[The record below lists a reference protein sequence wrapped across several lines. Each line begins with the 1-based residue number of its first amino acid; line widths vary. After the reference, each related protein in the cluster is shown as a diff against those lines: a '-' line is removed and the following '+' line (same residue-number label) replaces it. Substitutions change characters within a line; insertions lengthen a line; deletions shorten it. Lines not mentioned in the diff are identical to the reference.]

1 MEQIKFH
8 IRSLEREETKCMMK
22 VNKYRPF
29 YTFYTFLNNSEGRLS
44 KFSRPERN

>member
-1 MEQIKFH
+1 MEQIKLH

-22 VNKYRPF
+22 VDKCPPF
-29 YTFYTFLNNSEGRLS
+29 YTFYTLLNYSEGRLC